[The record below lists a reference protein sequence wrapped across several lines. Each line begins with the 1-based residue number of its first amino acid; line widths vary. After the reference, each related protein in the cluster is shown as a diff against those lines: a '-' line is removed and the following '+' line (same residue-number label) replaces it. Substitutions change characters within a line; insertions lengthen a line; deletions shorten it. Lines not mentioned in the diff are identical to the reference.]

1 MRARRW
7 SVAAG
12 ALGLVLV
19 ASGCGGGGGGGG
31 DNAQVEVFSWWT
43 GGGEEA
49 GLNALIE
56 RFEADNPGIG
66 FVNAAVAGGSGSNAQ
81 AVLEGRLQ
89 SQDPPDSFQGH
100 AGAELQDYIEAGYL
114 SPLDD
119 FFTEQGLHE
128 ALPDQLVEQITYD
141 GSVYSVPVNIH
152 RSNVM
157 WYNPS
162 VLEEAGVD
170 APPQTPEDLVAAL
183 ETVAEETDAIPM
195 AVGAQWTVDHLLE
208 SVLLGSL
215 GTDAYNALW
224 EPGADWD
231 TPEVTEALTTFERI
245 MEHTQE
251 ESAAEDW
258 QEAAR
263 RVADGEAAFN
273 IMGDWAAGY
282 FDELGAVAGEDYD
295 WAASPGTE
303 GTYMW
308 LSDSFTLP
316 VGAPNE
322 EAALTWL
329 ELVGSQ
335 EGQDIFNPLKGS
347 IPAREDADPANYA
360 DSPYLESALA
370 EWQAGPQ
377 LAGSFWHGVTV
388 GNRWKNDVD
397 TAVGLYLGDGDLEA
411 LQDALVTAARAE

>member
-1 MRARRW
+1 MRARCTQL
-7 SVAAG
+7 SAAVLAA
-12 ALGLVLV
+12 ALL
-19 ASGCGGGGGGGG
+19 ASGCGDDGG
-31 DNAQVEVFSWWT
+31 DGTEVEVFSWWT

-49 GLNALIE
+49 GLDALIE
-56 RFEADNPGIG
+56 RFEQDHPGVG
-66 FVNAAVAGGSGSNAQ
+66 FVNAAVAGGSGTNAQ

-114 SPLDD
+114 QPLDD
-119 FFTEQGLHE
+119 FFDEQGLQE
-128 ALPDQLVEQITYD
+128 AMPDQLTEQITYE
-141 GSVYSVPVNIH
+141 GSVYSVPVNVH
-152 RSNVM
+152 RSNVL
-157 WYNPS
+157 WSNPG
-162 VLEEAGVD
+162 VLEEAGVEE
-170 APPQTPEDLVAAL
+170 TPETLDELIGAL
-183 ETVAEETDAIPM
+183 EAVEEETDAVPM

-215 GTDAYNALW
+215 GTDAYKELW

-231 TPEVTEALTTFERI
+231 TPEVTEALESFGQI

-258 QEAAR
+258 QEASR
-263 RVADGEAAFN
+263 RVSEGEAAFN

-282 FDELGAVAGEDYD
+282 FDEIGATAGEDYD
-295 WAASPGTE
+295 WAPSPGTD

-316 VGAPNE
+316 EGAPNE
-322 EAALTWL
+322 DVARSWL
-329 ELVGSQ
+329 ELVSSA
-335 EGQDIFNPLKGS
+335 EGQDLFNPVKGS
-347 IPAREDADPANYA
+347 VPARDDTDPAAYE
-360 DSPYLESALA
+360 DSAYLSDALS
-370 EWQAGPQ
+370 EWQDDPE

-397 TAVGLYLGDGDLEA
+397 TAVGLYLGDGDLGTLQASLHEA
-411 LQDALVTAARAE
+411 AQAE

>member
-1 MRARRW
+1 MRSRRW
-7 SVAAG
+7 SVAAAG
-12 ALGLVLV
+12 LGMVLL
-19 ASGCGGGGGGGG
+19 ATGCGDGGEEAGG
-31 DNAQVEVFSWWT
+31 QVEVFSWWT

-56 RFEADNPGIG
+56 QFEEENDGVE
-66 FVNAAVAGGSGSNAQ
+66 FVNAAVAGGSGTNAQ

-100 AGAELQDYIEAGYL
+100 AGASLQDYIEAGYL
-114 SPLDD
+114 APLDD
-119 FFTEQGLHE
+119 FFNDQGLHE
-128 ALPDQLVEQITYD
+128 ALPDQLVEQISYD
-141 GSVYSVPVNIH
+141 DSVYSVPVNIH

-157 WYNPS
+157 WFNPS
-162 VLEEAGVD
+162 LLDEAGVD
-170 APPQTPEDLVAAL
+170 GTPETLDELVEAL
-183 ETVAEETDAIPM
+183 EAVDAETDAIPM

-215 GTDAYNALW
+215 GTDAYNELW
-224 EPGADWD
+224 EPGAAWD
-231 TPEVTEALTTFERI
+231 TPEVAEALETFDEV
-245 MEHTQE
+245 MSYTQE

-258 QEAAR
+258 QEASR
-263 RVADGEAAFN
+263 RVSEGEAAFN

-282 FDELGAVAGEDYD
+282 FDELGAVPGEDYE
-295 WAASPGTE
+295 WAASPGTD

-316 VGAPNE
+316 EGAPNE
-322 EAALTWL
+322 EQALSWL
-329 ELVGSQ
+329 ELVASQ

-360 DSPYLESALA
+360 DSPYLDEALT
-370 EWQAGPQ
+370 EWQADPE

-388 GNRWKNDVD
+388 GNRWQNDID
-397 TAVGLYLGDGDLEA
+397 TAVGLYLQDGDLET
-411 LQDALVTAARAE
+411 LNDALHEAAQAE

>member
-12 ALGLVLV
+12 ALGLVLM
-19 ASGCGGGGGGGG
+19 ASGCGDGGG
-31 DNAQVEVFSWWT
+31 DGDQVEVFSWWT

-56 RFEADNPGIG
+56 RFEEDNPDIE
-66 FVNAAVAGGSGSNAQ
+66 FVNAAVAGGSGTNAQ

-114 SPLDD
+114 APMDD
-119 FFTEQGLHE
+119 FFDEQGLQD

-157 WYNPS
+157 WFNPTL
-162 VLEEAGVD
+162 LEEAGVD
-170 APPQTPEDLVAAL
+170 APPETLDELLDAL
-183 ETVAEETDAIPM
+183 EAVAEETDAIPM
-195 AVGAQWTVDHLLE
+195 AVGAQWTVSHLLE

-215 GTDAYNALW
+215 GGDTYNSLW
-224 EPGADWD
+224 EPGADWN
-231 TPEVTEALTTFERI
+231 TSEVADALSTFEQI

-263 RVADGEAAFN
+263 RVSDGEAAFN

-282 FDELGAVAGEDYD
+282 FEEVGALPGQDYD
-295 WAASPGTE
+295 WAASPGTD

-316 VGAPNE
+316 AGAPNE

-329 ELVGSQ
+329 ELVASQ
-335 EGQDIFNPLKGS
+335 EGQDLFNPLKGS
-347 IPAREDADPANYA
+347 IPAREDADPERYA
-360 DSPYLESALA
+360 DNPYLESALE
-370 EWQAGPQ
+370 EWQSEPE

-397 TAVGLYLGDGDLEA
+397 TAVGLYLGDGDAEA
-411 LQDALVTAARAE
+411 FNDALHQAAQSE